1 MIGALIVRLAMLS
14 AASAALVCALT
25 ALNRTAS
32 TLPPIEILDAPPPY
46 VSVGTEAF
54 VDNGKIYIIGSS
66 AVVRYAAGRS
76 DGRCG
81 DLFAVKKLASIL
93 VHEEWHLTHPGDE
106 RGAYYRQLIALQE
119 MGVTPGHAVYR
130 DVQLSMQRVLELHKR
145 ARNKPDL
152 VMAGR

>member
-1 MIGALIVRLAMLS
+1 MLS
-14 AASAALVCALT
+14 AASALVCALA

-32 TLPPIEILDAPPPY
+32 TLPPIEILDSPPPY

-54 VDNGKIYIIGSS
+54 VRNGTIYVIGSS
-66 AVVRYAAGRS
+66 AVVRYAAGR
-76 DGRCG
+76 DEGRCG

-119 MGVTPGHAVYR
+119 MGVNPGQSVYR

-145 ARNKPDL
+145 ARNKPERVL
-152 VMAGR
+152 AER

>member
-1 MIGALIVRLAMLS
+1 MLS
-14 AASAALVCALT
+14 AASALVCALA

-32 TLPPIEILDAPPPY
+32 TLPPIEILDSPPPY

-54 VDNGKIYIIGSS
+54 VRNGTIYVIGSS
-66 AVVRYAAGRS
+66 AVVRYAAGR
-76 DGRCG
+76 DEGRCG

-106 RGAYYRQLIALQE
+106 RGAYYRQLIALQQ
-119 MGVTPGHAVYR
+119 MGVNPGQSVYR

-145 ARNKPDL
+145 ARNKPERVL
-152 VMAGR
+152 AER

>member
-1 MIGALIVRLAMLS
+1 MLS
-14 AASAALVCALT
+14 AASALVCALA

-32 TLPPIEILDAPPPY
+32 TLPPIEILDTPPPF

-54 VDNGKIYIIGSS
+54 VQSGTIYVIGSS
-66 AVVRYAAGRS
+66 AVVRYAAGH

-119 MGVTPGHAVYR
+119 MGVNPGQAVYR

-145 ARNKPDL
+145 GRNKPERVL
-152 VMAGR
+152 AER

>member
-1 MIGALIVRLAMLS
+1 MLS
-14 AASAALVCALT
+14 AASALVCALA

-32 TLPPIEILDAPPPY
+32 TLPPIEILDSPPPY

-54 VDNGKIYIIGSS
+54 VRNGTIYVIGSS
-66 AVVRYAAGRS
+66 AVVRYAAGR
-76 DGRCG
+76 DEGRCG

-106 RGAYYRQLIALQE
+106 RGAYYRQLIALQQ
-119 MGVTPGHAVYR
+119 MGVSPGQSVYR

-145 ARNKPDL
+145 ARNKPERVL
-152 VMAGR
+152 AER